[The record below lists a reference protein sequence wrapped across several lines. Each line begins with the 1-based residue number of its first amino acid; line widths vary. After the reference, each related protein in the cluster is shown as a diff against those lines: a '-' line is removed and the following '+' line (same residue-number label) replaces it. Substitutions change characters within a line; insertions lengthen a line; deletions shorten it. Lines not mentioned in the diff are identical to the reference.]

1 MKVSKIFS
9 PELLDTYVQSYLF
22 ISSDNCVCVLVVLV
36 GGVGREEGGRGGA
49 KIHIHQ
55 HHSHHK
61 SLVLHLRL
69 DFTLYGAVVV
79 LEEEKCHMKFFK
91 EG

>member
-1 MKVSKIFS
+1 M
-9 PELLDTYVQSYLF
+9 
-22 ISSDNCVCVLVVLV
+22 
-36 GGVGREEGGRGGA
+36 GGVGAGGGGCGGA

-55 HHSHHK
+55 HSHLK